1 MAAERQLADMEAA
14 ATAAGDA
21 AAFENGVLRRQV
33 ADLRKAAHAERQ
45 VAPYTLPHPCAW
57 HGDLCQSHAL
67 C

>member
-1 MAAERQLADMEAA
+1 MAAERQLANMEAT

-45 VAPYTLPHPCAW
+45 VAPPMDNALMFRHADVW
-57 HGDLCQSHAL
+57 HAMN
-67 C
+67 